1 MDLCGPMRV
10 ESLNGKKY
18 ILEIFDDDSRYTWV
32 YFLRTKDEAQEIII
46 KKEEEN
52 SCRGCE
58 NTADFF
64 EAQEFLWADSVA
76 TACFTQNSS
85 LVHTY
90 YNKTPYELI
99 KNRKPNV
106 QYFHEFGSL
115 CYPTNDRDDLGK
127 LKLKADI
134 RIFIGYLK
142 YSRGFRIYNRRT
154 RKIMKTIR
162 VKFDK
167 LTTMASE
174 CNNLEPGQNRSNFQ
188 DLTDDSTYAAHKKF
202 TVYQVDVK
210 TTFLSGP
217 LREEVYVSQPN
228 GFVDH
233 GFANH
238 VDSLKKALYG
248 PKQAPRAWY
257 DKLSSFSIEHHF
269 TKGGIQLLGDKLVS
283 WPSKK
288 QDCTTV
294 STAEAEYCDSKSAIA
309 ISCNPVQHSHTK
321 HINIRYHFIKEHVG
335 QGTIE
340 LYFVR
345 MEYQL
350 TDLFTEALPKERFK
364 YFVHRI
370 GMRCMTPTELEH
382 LAKLSS

>member
-18 ILEIFDDDSRYTWV
+18 ILVIFDDDSRYTWV

-46 KKEEEN
+46 KRPLREREQEN

-64 EAQEFLWADSVA
+64 KAQEFLWADSVA

-85 LVHTY
+85 LVHTH

-99 KNRKPNV
+99 KNRKSNV

-127 LKLKADI
+127 LKPKADI
-134 RIFIGYLK
+134 RIFIGYSK

-174 CNNLEPGQNRSNFQ
+174 CNN
-188 DLTDDSTYAAHKKF
+188 
-202 TVYQVDVK
+202 
-210 TTFLSGP
+210 
-217 LREEVYVSQPN
+217 
-228 GFVDH
+228 H

-248 PKQAPRAWY
+248 LKQAPRAWY

-288 QDCTTV
+288 QDYTTV
-294 STAEAEYCDSKSAIA
+294 STVEAEYCDSKSAIE

-321 HINIRYHFIKEHVG
+321 HNNIRYHFIKEHVE
-335 QGTIE
+335 QVTIE

-350 TDLFTEALPKERFK
+350 ADLFTEALPKERFK
-364 YFVHRI
+364 YFVHQI
-370 GMRCMTPTELEH
+370 GMRCMTPTELER